1 MISPLINACLILDY
15 LNGEKNTLIFMR
27 MALDCEAAP
36 GPDLRVRVYLNRGCY
51 FDREQLSELKQHRD
65 ARGD

>member
-1 MISPLINACLILDY
+1 
-15 LNGEKNTLIFMR
+15 MR

-51 FDREQLSELKQHRD
+51 FDREQLSELKQQRD